1 MCLTAAGDVMMVA
14 GPMCHVRPKP
24 YSRDFSSTHSL
35 MRSLLSRSSMGV
47 SGPGSCCWS
56 SFAACPPMRRRPN
69 QNGEK
74 HPSAA
79 IAAAWSALRAKLC
92 LAPPAAKLR
101 PASSKTPYGKTR
113 PSSTLRN
120 SLSARSKPSSFASC
134 CPIFEGGGSRTRRL
148 LHLLVD
154 RCLVLPELDGR
165 RALCRSGAC
174 RSLLLRSNPRITAS
188 SQVRY
193 AVPQVK
199 RFPW

>member
-79 IAAAWSALRAKLC
+79 IAAA
-92 LAPPAAKLR
+92 
-101 PASSKTPYGKTR
+101 
-113 PSSTLRN
+113 
-120 SLSARSKPSSFASC
+120 
-134 CPIFEGGGSRTRRL
+134 
-148 LHLLVD
+148 
-154 RCLVLPELDGR
+154 
-165 RALCRSGAC
+165 
-174 RSLLLRSNPRITAS
+174 
-188 SQVRY
+188 
-193 AVPQVK
+193 
-199 RFPW
+199 